1 MATLRELIIKISA
14 NSTSFQSEIAR
25 ASRMG
30 ENYYRTMEQG
40 SRRAESASRQSQRAI
55 ADLNGQLSGISDT
68 AKDMAGI
75 FAGAFATGHLI
86 NLADEWNQVNA
97 RLKQASQSTEDFS
110 NNQKALMAISQ
121 VTGTA
126 FGDNASLFARS
137 AASMRE
143 FGYSSQDVLK
153 ITESVSTGLKLSG
166 ASAEESSSVI
176 TQFSQALAQ
185 GVLRGEEFNAVNEA
199 GDRVIRALA
208 AGMGVARKD
217 LKAMADQGQLTIDKV
232 VPALISQLGTLRG
245 EFASLPASVSG
256 SVTKVENAFQAWVGA
271 QNQATGVTASLSGLL
286 DGLANNMDQVAST
299 LGVLVGIGAARFFGN
314 MASGVG
320 SATTQMVAAQRAEVA
335 LAAAQVRGTQIST
348 ARARAAVYRAQQAKA
363 AAVSADQQTAAEKR
377 LAAAQAQLTRNMAA
391 REAAQTRL
399 NSVASLG
406 SRIGSG
412 LLGAVGGIPGVVLG
426 IGAAWL
432 YTSQQNEQ
440 ARREAQEYGK
450 AIDLIRQKTSSMAL
464 PETDDNVQRTKS
476 AFDEQ
481 NRLVAEQAERVRKL
495 KVEISGYQ
503 QILANPGPTVGGF
516 MVNHL
521 TSIDSATK
529 SLGEATSSLTVEQE
543 RLSEMQGK
551 SLEIQ
556 TVLEGLEHRRV
567 ALIRQQ
573 AAEQNTAY
581 QSLLMMNGQH
591 TEFNRLLSLGNTL
604 LQSRAGLV
612 NSPMR
617 VPQADVSTKDQ
628 QSLQQRQQQAEL
640 AGLTGLA
647 KVRRQA
653 QFDLEKM
660 GKTGAEN
667 ATYSIQYTK
676 ALEDEYNNTQR
687 LADAKKGASAATKE
701 QNKAEREAAAQAE
714 QYTRKMADL
723 SVAIEVQRVRATEGE
738 KASELYAASHQTGTK
753 WTEAQIKA
761 IRESSEELAKWNQK
775 ADETVR
781 KQREQAEALKDLT
794 DAARKYRDETAQ
806 MTETAGLS
814 DRQRSRFDE
823 TQQIN
828 RVFDKAGGKDNSQA
842 VAAQK
847 SALDALDVKYKAIAA
862 SEADWLSGASRGY
875 SNWLEEV
882 GNVSSTVSDGVKTTM
897 DSAFSNVTSM
907 LEGNKVSWKSWGISV
922 LQIIE
927 KVALQMAVV
936 SAMGGGSSSSSGI
949 FGSLIGGV
957 ASYFGGSGAS
967 GAASSSAFSS
977 GSYNS
982 LSLNAKGGVYDSPS
996 LSSFSNGVYS
1006 SPTMFAFAKGAGVF
1020 GEAGPE
1026 AIMPLTRAA
1035 DGSLGVRALGAGA
1048 SGAGG
1053 NSAPQVY
1060 ITIDSNGNA
1069 STESSGGWEQFGTQ
1083 IANYVNQLYQQNK
1096 MKDLRPGGDIW
1107 NAMKNR

>member
-320 SATTQMVAAQRAEVA
+320 TATTQMIAAQRAEVA

-348 ARARAAVYRAQQAKA
+348 ARARATVYRAQQAKA
-363 AAVSADQQTAAEKR
+363 AALSADQQAAAERR
-377 LAAAQAQLTRNMAA
+377 LTAAQAQLTRNMAA

-399 NSVASLG
+399 NSISSIGARL
-406 SRIGSG
+406 GSG
-412 LLGAVGGIPGVVLG
+412 LLGAVGGIPGIVLG

-450 AIDLIRQKTSSMAL
+450 AIEDIRQKTKSMGL
-464 PETDDNVQRTKS
+464 TDASDNIPKAQS
-476 AFDEQ
+476 AFAEQ
-481 NRLVAEQAERVRKL
+481 NRLIEEQSK
-495 KVEISGYQ
+495 KVKSLQGDINTLNEARNNPSYSGYVKDADL
-503 QILANPGPTVGGF
+503 ISSVTAVTAKLA
-516 MVNHL
+516 
-521 TSIDSATK
+521 
-529 SLGEATSSLTVEQE
+529 VEQE
-543 RLSEMQGK
+543 RLNQMQSK
-551 SLEIQ
+551 SDEIQ
-556 TVLEGLEHRRV
+556 SVLAGLEYRRIE
-567 ALIRQQ
+567 LIRQQ

-647 KVRRQA
+647 KVRKQA

-687 LADAKKGASAATKE
+687 LSDAKKGASAATKE

-781 KQREQAEALKDLT
+781 KQREQADALKDLT
-794 DAARKYRDETAQ
+794 DAARKYRDETALT
-806 MTETAGLS
+806 TETAGLS

-823 TQQIN
+823 TQQVN
-828 RVFDKAGGKDNSQA
+828 RVFAKTDQGAAAISARNAALTELDN
-842 VAAQK
+842 
-847 SALDALDVKYKAIAA
+847 KYKATAA
-862 SEADWLSGASRGY
+862 AEADWMSGASRGY
-875 SNWLEEV
+875 SNWLEEIS
-882 GNVSSTVSDGVKTTM
+882 NVSGTVSDGVKATM

-907 LEGNKVSWKSWGISV
+907 LEGNKVSWKSWGVSV
-922 LQIIE
+922 LQVIE
-927 KVALQMAVV
+927 KVALQMAAV
-936 SAMGGGSSSSSGI
+936 SLMGGSSGSSAW
-949 FGSLIGGV
+949 GGLLGTIAGGA
-957 ASYFGGSGAS
+957 ASYFGGGA
-967 GAASSSAFSS
+967 AASSSNAFSS
-977 GSYNS
+977 GSYSN
-982 LSLNAKGGVYDSPS
+982 LSFNAKGGVYDSPS

-1035 DGSLGVRALGAGA
+1035 DGSLGVRALG
-1048 SGAGG
+1048 SGGSGSGG
-1053 NSAPQVY
+1053 APQVY
-1060 ITIDSNGNA
+1060 ITIDSSGNA

-1096 MKDLRPGGDIW
+1096 AKDLRPGGDIW
-1107 NAMKNR
+1107 NAMKNSR

>member
-153 ITESVSTGLKLSG
+153 VTEAVSTGLKLSG

-185 GVLRGEEFNAVNEA
+185 GVLRGEEFNAVNES

-217 LKAMADQGQLTIDKV
+217 LKAMADQGLLPINKV
-232 VPALISQLGTLRG
+232 VPALINQLGTLRG
-245 EFASLPASVSG
+245 EFATLPASVSG
-256 SVTKVENAFQAWVGA
+256 SVTKAENAFQAWVGA

-286 DGLANNMDQVAST
+286 DGLANNMDEVAST
-299 LGVLVGIGAARFFGN
+299 LGILVGIGAVRFFGN

-320 SATTQMVAAQRAEVA
+320 SATTQMIAAQRAEVA

-348 ARARAAVYRAQQAKA
+348 ARARATVYRAQQAKA
-363 AAVSADQQTAAEKR
+363 AAVGADQQAAAERR
-377 LAAAQAQLTRNMAA
+377 LTAAQAQLTRNMAA

-399 NSVASLG
+399 NSISSIGARL
-406 SRIGSG
+406 GSG
-412 LLGAVGGIPGVVLG
+412 LLGAVGGIPGIVLG

-450 AIDLIRQKTSSMAL
+450 TIEDIRQKTKSMGL
-464 PETDDNVQRTKS
+464 TDASDNIPKAQS
-476 AFDEQ
+476 AFAEQ
-481 NRLVAEQAERVRKL
+481 NRLIEEQSK
-495 KVEISGYQ
+495 KVKSLQGDINTLNEARNNPSYSGYVKD
-503 QILANPGPTVGGF
+503 AD
-516 MVNHL
+516 L
-521 TSIDSATK
+521 TSSVTAVTAK
-529 SLGEATSSLTVEQE
+529 LAVEQE
-543 RLSEMQGK
+543 RLNQMQSK
-551 SLEIQ
+551 SDEIQ
-556 TVLEGLEHRRV
+556 SVLAGLEYRRIE
-567 ALIRQQ
+567 LIRQQ

-687 LADAKKGASAATKE
+687 LSDAKKGASAATKE

-781 KQREQAEALKDLT
+781 KQREQADALKDLT

-823 TQQIN
+823 TQQVN
-828 RVFDKAGGKDNSQA
+828 RVFAKTDQGAAAISARNAALTELDN
-842 VAAQK
+842 
-847 SALDALDVKYKAIAA
+847 KYKATAA
-862 SEADWLSGASRGY
+862 AEADWMSGASRGY
-875 SNWLEEV
+875 SNWLEEIS
-882 GNVSSTVSDGVKTTM
+882 NVSGTVSDGVKTTM

-907 LEGNKVSWKSWGISV
+907 LEGNKVSWKSWGVSV

-936 SAMGGGSSSSSGI
+936 SAMGGGSSSSSGL

-1053 NSAPQVY
+1053 SSAPQVY

-1083 IANYVNQLYQQNK
+1083 IANYVNKLYQQNK

>member
-320 SATTQMVAAQRAEVA
+320 TATTQMIAAQRAEVA

-348 ARARAAVYRAQQAKA
+348 ARARATVYRAQQAKA
-363 AAVSADQQTAAEKR
+363 AAVSADQQAAAERR
-377 LAAAQAQLTRNMAA
+377 LTAAQAQLTRNMAA

-399 NSVASLG
+399 NSISSIGARL
-406 SRIGSG
+406 GSG
-412 LLGAVGGIPGVVLG
+412 LLGAVGGIPGIVLG

-450 AIDLIRQKTSSMAL
+450 AIEDIRQKTKSMGL
-464 PETDDNVQRTKS
+464 TDASDNIPKAQS
-476 AFDEQ
+476 AFAEQ
-481 NRLVAEQAERVRKL
+481 NRLIEEQSK
-495 KVEISGYQ
+495 KVKSLQGDINTLNEARNNPSYSGYVKDADL
-503 QILANPGPTVGGF
+503 ISSVTAVTAKLA
-516 MVNHL
+516 
-521 TSIDSATK
+521 
-529 SLGEATSSLTVEQE
+529 VEQE
-543 RLSEMQGK
+543 RLNQMQSK
-551 SLEIQ
+551 SDEIQ
-556 TVLEGLEHRRV
+556 SVLAGLEYRRIE
-567 ALIRQQ
+567 LIRQQ

-647 KVRRQA
+647 KVRKQA

-687 LADAKKGASAATKE
+687 LSDAKKGASAATKE

-781 KQREQAEALKDLT
+781 KQREQADALKDLT
-794 DAARKYRDETAQ
+794 DAARKYRDETALT
-806 MTETAGLS
+806 TETAGLS

-823 TQQIN
+823 TQQVN
-828 RVFDKAGGKDNSQA
+828 RVFAKTDQGAAAISARNAALTELDN
-842 VAAQK
+842 
-847 SALDALDVKYKAIAA
+847 KYKATAA
-862 SEADWLSGASRGY
+862 AEADWMSGASRGY
-875 SNWLEEV
+875 SNWLEEIS
-882 GNVSSTVSDGVKTTM
+882 NVSGTVSDGVKATM

-907 LEGNKVSWKSWGISV
+907 LEGNKVSWKSWGVSV

-927 KVALQMAVV
+927 KVALQMAAV
-936 SAMGGGSSSSSGI
+936 SLMGGSSGSSAW
-949 FGSLIGGV
+949 GGLLGTIAGGA
-957 ASYFGGSGAS
+957 ASYFGGGA
-967 GAASSSAFSS
+967 AASSSNAFSS
-977 GSYNS
+977 GSYSN
-982 LSLNAKGGVYDSPS
+982 LSFNAKGGVYDSPS

-1035 DGSLGVRALGAGA
+1035 DGSLGVRALG
-1048 SGAGG
+1048 SGGSGSGG
-1053 NSAPQVY
+1053 APQVY
-1060 ITIDSNGNA
+1060 ITIDSSGNA

-1096 MKDLRPGGDIW
+1096 AKDLRPGGDIW
-1107 NAMKNR
+1107 NAMKNSR

>member
-185 GVLRGEEFNAVNEA
+185 GVLRGEEFNAVNES

-256 SVTKVENAFQAWVGA
+256 SVTKAENAFQAWVGA

-286 DGLANNMDQVAST
+286 DGLANNMDEVAST
-299 LGVLVGIGAARFFGN
+299 LGILVGIGAVRFFGN

-701 QNKAEREAAAQAE
+701 QNKAEREAAALAE

-781 KQREQAEALKDLT
+781 KQREQADALKDLT
-794 DAARKYRDETAQ
+794 DAARKYRDETALT
-806 MTETAGLS
+806 TETAGLS

-823 TQQIN
+823 TQQVN
-828 RVFDKAGGKDNSQA
+828 RVFAKTDQS
-842 VAAQK
+842 AAAISARN
-847 SALDALDVKYKAIAA
+847 SALTELDNKYKATAA
-862 SEADWLSGASRGY
+862 AEADWMSGASRGY
-875 SNWLEEV
+875 SNWLEEIS
-882 GNVSSTVSDGVKTTM
+882 NVSGTVSDGVKTTM

-907 LEGNKVSWKSWGISV
+907 LEGNKVSWKSWGVSV

-936 SAMGGGSSSSSGI
+936 SAMGGGSSSSSGL

>member
-1 MATLRELIIKISA
+1 
-14 NSTSFQSEIAR
+14 
-25 ASRMG
+25 
-30 ENYYRTMEQG
+30 
-40 SRRAESASRQSQRAI
+40 
-55 ADLNGQLSGISDT
+55 
-68 AKDMAGI
+68 
-75 FAGAFATGHLI
+75 
-86 NLADEWNQVNA
+86 
-97 RLKQASQSTEDFS
+97 
-110 NNQKALMAISQ
+110 
-121 VTGTA
+121 
-126 FGDNASLFARS
+126 
-137 AASMRE
+137 
-143 FGYSSQDVLK
+143 
-153 ITESVSTGLKLSG
+153 
-166 ASAEESSSVI
+166 
-176 TQFSQALAQ
+176 
-185 GVLRGEEFNAVNEA
+185 
-199 GDRVIRALA
+199 
-208 AGMGVARKD
+208 
-217 LKAMADQGQLTIDKV
+217 
-232 VPALISQLGTLRG
+232 
-245 EFASLPASVSG
+245 
-256 SVTKVENAFQAWVGA
+256 
-271 QNQATGVTASLSGLL
+271 
-286 DGLANNMDQVAST
+286 
-299 LGVLVGIGAARFFGN
+299 
-314 MASGVG
+314 
-320 SATTQMVAAQRAEVA
+320 
-335 LAAAQVRGTQIST
+335 
-348 ARARAAVYRAQQAKA
+348 
-363 AAVSADQQTAAEKR
+363 
-377 LAAAQAQLTRNMAA
+377 
-391 REAAQTRL
+391 
-399 NSVASLG
+399 
-406 SRIGSG
+406 
-412 LLGAVGGIPGVVLG
+412 
-426 IGAAWL
+426 L

-781 KQREQAEALKDLT
+781 KQREQADALKDLT

-882 GNVSSTVSDGVKTTM
+882 SNVSSTVSDGVKTTM

-907 LEGNKVSWKSWGISV
+907 LEGNKVSWKSWGVSV

-936 SAMGGGSSSSSGI
+936 SAMGGGGSSSSGL

>member
-320 SATTQMVAAQRAEVA
+320 TATTQMIAAQRAEVA

-348 ARARAAVYRAQQAKA
+348 ARARATVYRAQQAKA
-363 AAVSADQQTAAEKR
+363 AAVSADQQAAAERR
-377 LAAAQAQLTRNMAA
+377 LTAAQAQLTRNMAA

-399 NSVASLG
+399 NSISSIGARL
-406 SRIGSG
+406 GSG
-412 LLGAVGGIPGVVLG
+412 LLGAVGGIPGIVLG

-450 AIDLIRQKTSSMAL
+450 AIEDIRQKTKSMGL
-464 PETDDNVQRTKS
+464 TDASDNIPKAQS
-476 AFDEQ
+476 AFAEQ
-481 NRLVAEQAERVRKL
+481 NRLIEEQSK
-495 KVEISGYQ
+495 KVKSLQGDINTLNEARNNPSYSGYVKDVDL
-503 QILANPGPTVGGF
+503 ISSVTAVTAKLA
-516 MVNHL
+516 
-521 TSIDSATK
+521 
-529 SLGEATSSLTVEQE
+529 VEQE
-543 RLSEMQGK
+543 RLNQMQSK
-551 SLEIQ
+551 SDEIQ
-556 TVLEGLEHRRV
+556 SVLAGLEYRRIE
-567 ALIRQQ
+567 LIRQQ

-687 LADAKKGASAATKE
+687 LSDAKKGASAATKE

-781 KQREQAEALKDLT
+781 KQREQADALKDLT
-794 DAARKYRDETAQ
+794 DAARKYRDETALT
-806 MTETAGLS
+806 TETAGLS

-823 TQQIN
+823 TQQVN
-828 RVFDKAGGKDNSQA
+828 RVFAKTDQGAAAISARNAALTELDN
-842 VAAQK
+842 
-847 SALDALDVKYKAIAA
+847 KYKATAA
-862 SEADWLSGASRGY
+862 AEADWMSGASRGY
-875 SNWLEEV
+875 SNWLEEIS
-882 GNVSSTVSDGVKTTM
+882 NVSGTVSDGVKATM

-907 LEGNKVSWKSWGISV
+907 LEGNKVSWKSWGVSV

-927 KVALQMAVV
+927 KVALQMAAV
-936 SAMGGGSSSSSGI
+936 SLMGGSSGSSAW
-949 FGSLIGGV
+949 GGLLGTIAGGA
-957 ASYFGGSGAS
+957 ASYFGGGA
-967 GAASSSAFSS
+967 AASSSNAFSS
-977 GSYNS
+977 GSYSN
-982 LSLNAKGGVYDSPS
+982 LSFNAKGGVYDSPS

-1035 DGSLGVRALGAGA
+1035 DGSLGVRALG
-1048 SGAGG
+1048 SGGSGSGG
-1053 NSAPQVY
+1053 APQVY
-1060 ITIDSNGNA
+1060 ITIDSSGNA

-1083 IANYVNQLYQQNK
+1083 IANYVNKLYQQNK
-1096 MKDLRPGGDIW
+1096 AKDLRAGGDIW
-1107 NAMKNR
+1107 NAMKNSR

>member
-320 SATTQMVAAQRAEVA
+320 TATTQMIAAQRAEVA

-647 KVRRQA
+647 KVRKQA

-687 LADAKKGASAATKE
+687 LSDAKKGASAATKE

-781 KQREQAEALKDLT
+781 KQREQADALKDLT
-794 DAARKYRDETAQ
+794 DAARKYRDETALT
-806 MTETAGLS
+806 TETAGLS

-823 TQQIN
+823 TQQVN
-828 RVFDKAGGKDNSQA
+828 RVFAKTDQGAAAISARNAALTELDN
-842 VAAQK
+842 
-847 SALDALDVKYKAIAA
+847 KYKATAA
-862 SEADWLSGASRGY
+862 AEADWMSGASRGY
-875 SNWLEEV
+875 SNWLEEIS
-882 GNVSSTVSDGVKTTM
+882 NVSGTVSDGVKATM

-907 LEGNKVSWKSWGISV
+907 LEGNKVSWKSWGVSV

-927 KVALQMAVV
+927 KVALQMAAV
-936 SAMGGGSSSSSGI
+936 SLMGGSSGSSAW
-949 FGSLIGGV
+949 GGLLGTIAGGA
-957 ASYFGGSGAS
+957 ASYFGGGA
-967 GAASSSAFSS
+967 AASSSNAFSS
-977 GSYNS
+977 GSYSN
-982 LSLNAKGGVYDSPS
+982 LSFNAKGGVYDSPS

-1035 DGSLGVRALGAGA
+1035 DGSLGVRALG
-1048 SGAGG
+1048 SGGSGSGG
-1053 NSAPQVY
+1053 APQVY
-1060 ITIDSNGNA
+1060 ITIDSSGNA

-1096 MKDLRPGGDIW
+1096 AKDLRPGGDIW
-1107 NAMKNR
+1107 NAMKNSR

>member
-320 SATTQMVAAQRAEVA
+320 TATTQMIAAQRAEVA

-348 ARARAAVYRAQQAKA
+348 ARARATVYRAQQAKA
-363 AAVSADQQTAAEKR
+363 AAVSADQQAAAERR
-377 LAAAQAQLTRNMAA
+377 LTAAQAQLTRNMAA

-399 NSVASLG
+399 NSISSIGARL
-406 SRIGSG
+406 GSG
-412 LLGAVGGIPGVVLG
+412 LLGAVGGIPGIVLG

-450 AIDLIRQKTSSMAL
+450 AIEDIRQKTKSMGL
-464 PETDDNVQRTKS
+464 TDASDNIPKAQS
-476 AFDEQ
+476 AFAEQ
-481 NRLVAEQAERVRKL
+481 NRLIEEQSK
-495 KVEISGYQ
+495 KVKSLQGDINTLNEARNNPSYSGYVKDADL
-503 QILANPGPTVGGF
+503 ISSVTAVTAKLA
-516 MVNHL
+516 
-521 TSIDSATK
+521 
-529 SLGEATSSLTVEQE
+529 VEQE
-543 RLSEMQGK
+543 RLNQMQSK
-551 SLEIQ
+551 SDEIQ
-556 TVLEGLEHRRV
+556 SVLAGLEYRRIE
-567 ALIRQQ
+567 LIRQQ

-640 AGLTGLA
+640 AGLTGLS
-647 KVRRQA
+647 KVRKQA

-687 LADAKKGASAATKE
+687 LSDAKKGASAATKE

-781 KQREQAEALKDLT
+781 KQREQADALKDLT
-794 DAARKYRDETAQ
+794 DAARKYRDETALT
-806 MTETAGLS
+806 TETAGLS

-823 TQQIN
+823 TQQVN
-828 RVFDKAGGKDNSQA
+828 RVFSKTDQGTAAIAAKNAALAELDN
-842 VAAQK
+842 
-847 SALDALDVKYKAIAA
+847 KYKATAA
-862 SEADWLSGASRGY
+862 VEADWMSGASRGY
-875 SNWLEEV
+875 NNWVDSVSNIS
-882 GNVSSTVSDGVKTTM
+882 GTVSQGIENTM
-897 DSAFSNVTSM
+897 GSALDNTAAM
-907 LEGNKVSWKSWGISV
+907 LTGSKADWKSWGLS
-922 LQIIE
+922 
-927 KVALQMAVV
+927 ALQMISKVGLQMAIM
-936 SAMGGGSSSSSGI
+936 SAMGKGSALGGIFTTVASGI
-949 FGSLIGGV
+949 GSAFAG
-957 ASYFGGSGAS
+957 
-967 GAASSSAFSS
+967 GAAGSANNAFSS
-977 GSYNS
+977 GSYS
-982 LSLNAKGGVYDSPS
+982 GLTLNAKGGVYNSPDLSSYSSSIVDSPT
-996 LSSFSNGVYS
+996 Y
-1006 SPTMFAFAKGAGVF
+1006 FAFAKGAGLM

-1035 DGSLGVRALGAGA
+1035 NGSLGVRAVSGGGTNVSTPGTVNIKVDAPVTIMNSGEGGGVSSAGA
-1048 SGAGG
+1048 SNTA
-1053 NSAPQVY
+1053 
-1060 ITIDSNGNA
+1060 
-1069 STESSGGWEQFGTQ
+1069 
-1083 IANYVNQLYQQNK
+1083 NQLKGIVQQVIS
-1096 MKDLRPGGDIW
+1096 DRLRQEISPGGLLY
-1107 NAMKNR
+1107 KG

>member
-185 GVLRGEEFNAVNEA
+185 GVLRGEEFNAVNES

-320 SATTQMVAAQRAEVA
+320 TATTQMIAAQRAEVA

-640 AGLTGLA
+640 AGLTGLS
-647 KVRRQA
+647 KVRKQA

-687 LADAKKGASAATKE
+687 LSDAKKGASAATKE

-781 KQREQAEALKDLT
+781 KQREQADALKDLT
-794 DAARKYRDETAQ
+794 DAARKYRDETAL

-862 SEADWLSGASRGY
+862 SEADWLSGASLGY

-882 GNVSSTVSDGVKTTM
+882 SNVSSTVSDGVKTTM
-897 DSAFSNVTSM
+897 DSAFTNVTSM
-907 LEGNKVSWKSWGISV
+907 LEGNKVSWKSWGVSV

-927 KVALQMAVV
+927 KVALQMAAV
-936 SAMGGGSSSSSGI
+936 SLMGGSSG
-949 FGSLIGGV
+949 GSAWGGLLGTIAGGA
-957 ASYFGGSGAS
+957 ASYFGGGA
-967 GAASSSAFSS
+967 AASSSNAFSS
-977 GSYNS
+977 GSYS
-982 LSLNAKGGVYDSPS
+982 DLSFNAKGGVYDSPS
-996 LSSFSNGVYS
+996 LSSFSNGVYN

-1035 DGSLGVRALGAGA
+1035 DGSLGVRALVAGA

>member
-320 SATTQMVAAQRAEVA
+320 TATTQMIAAQRAEVA

-348 ARARAAVYRAQQAKA
+348 ARARATVYRAQQAKA
-363 AAVSADQQTAAEKR
+363 AAVSADQQAAAERR
-377 LAAAQAQLTRNMAA
+377 LTAAQAQLTRNMAA

-399 NSVASLG
+399 NSISSIGARL
-406 SRIGSG
+406 GSG
-412 LLGAVGGIPGVVLG
+412 LLGAVGGIPGIVLG

-450 AIDLIRQKTSSMAL
+450 AIEDIRQKTKSMGL
-464 PETDDNVQRTKS
+464 TDASDNIPKAQS
-476 AFDEQ
+476 AFAEQ
-481 NRLVAEQAERVRKL
+481 NRLIEEQSK
-495 KVEISGYQ
+495 KVKSLQGDINTLNEARNNPSYSGYVKDADL
-503 QILANPGPTVGGF
+503 ISSVTAVTAKLA
-516 MVNHL
+516 
-521 TSIDSATK
+521 
-529 SLGEATSSLTVEQE
+529 VEQE
-543 RLSEMQGK
+543 RLNQMQSK
-551 SLEIQ
+551 SDEIQ
-556 TVLEGLEHRRV
+556 SVLAGLEYRRIE
-567 ALIRQQ
+567 LIRQQ

-687 LADAKKGASAATKE
+687 LSDAKKGASAATKE

-781 KQREQAEALKDLT
+781 KQREQADALKDLT
-794 DAARKYRDETAQ
+794 DAARKYRDETALT
-806 MTETAGLS
+806 TETAGLS

-823 TQQIN
+823 TQQVN
-828 RVFDKAGGKDNSQA
+828 RVFAKTDQGAAAISARNAALTELDN
-842 VAAQK
+842 
-847 SALDALDVKYKAIAA
+847 KYKATAA
-862 SEADWLSGASRGY
+862 AEADWMSGASRGY
-875 SNWLEEV
+875 SNWLEEIS
-882 GNVSSTVSDGVKTTM
+882 NVSGTVSDGVKATM

-907 LEGNKVSWKSWGISV
+907 LEGNKVSWKSWGVSV

-927 KVALQMAVV
+927 KVALQMAAV
-936 SAMGGGSSSSSGI
+936 SLMGGSSG
-949 FGSLIGGV
+949 GSAWGGLLGTIAGGA
-957 ASYFGGSGAS
+957 ASYFGGGA
-967 GAASSSAFSS
+967 AASSSNAFSS
-977 GSYNS
+977 GSYSN
-982 LSLNAKGGVYDSPS
+982 LSFNAKGGVYDSPS

-1035 DGSLGVRALGAGA
+1035 DGSLGVRALG
-1048 SGAGG
+1048 SGGSGSGG
-1053 NSAPQVY
+1053 APQVY
-1060 ITIDSNGNA
+1060 ITIDSSGNA

-1096 MKDLRPGGDIW
+1096 AKDLRPGGDIW
-1107 NAMKNR
+1107 NAMKNSR

>member
-320 SATTQMVAAQRAEVA
+320 TATTQMIAAQRAEVA

-348 ARARAAVYRAQQAKA
+348 ARARATVYRAQQAKA
-363 AAVSADQQTAAEKR
+363 AAISADQQAAAERR
-377 LAAAQAQLTRNMAA
+377 LTAAQAQLTRNMAA

-399 NSVASLG
+399 NSISSIGARL
-406 SRIGSG
+406 GSG
-412 LLGAVGGIPGVVLG
+412 LLGAVGGIPGIVLG

-450 AIDLIRQKTSSMAL
+450 AIEDIRQKTKSMGL
-464 PETDDNVQRTKS
+464 TDASDNIPKAQS
-476 AFDEQ
+476 AFAEQ
-481 NRLVAEQAERVRKL
+481 NRLIEEQSK
-495 KVEISGYQ
+495 KVKSLQGDINTLNEARNNPSYSGYVKDTDL
-503 QILANPGPTVGGF
+503 ISSVTAVTAKLA
-516 MVNHL
+516 
-521 TSIDSATK
+521 
-529 SLGEATSSLTVEQE
+529 VEQE
-543 RLSEMQGK
+543 RLNQMQSK
-551 SLEIQ
+551 SDEIQ
-556 TVLEGLEHRRV
+556 SVLAGLEYRRIE
-567 ALIRQQ
+567 LIRQQ

-604 LQSRAGLV
+604 SQSRAGLV

-617 VPQADVSTKDQ
+617 VPQAEVSTKDQ

-640 AGLTGLA
+640 AGLTGLS
-647 KVRRQA
+647 KVRKQA

-781 KQREQAEALKDLT
+781 KQREQADALKDLT
-794 DAARKYRDETAQ
+794 DAARKYRDETALT
-806 MTETAGLS
+806 TETAGLS

-823 TQQIN
+823 TQQVN
-828 RVFDKAGGKDNSQA
+828 RVFAKTDQGAAAISARNAALTELDN
-842 VAAQK
+842 
-847 SALDALDVKYKAIAA
+847 KYKATAA
-862 SEADWLSGASRGY
+862 AEADWMSGASRGY
-875 SNWLEEV
+875 SNWLEEIS
-882 GNVSSTVSDGVKTTM
+882 NVSGTVSDGVKATM

-907 LEGNKVSWKSWGISV
+907 LEGNKVSWKSWGVSV

-927 KVALQMAVV
+927 KVALQMAAV
-936 SAMGGGSSSSSGI
+936 SLMGGSSGSSAW
-949 FGSLIGGV
+949 GGLLGTIAGGA
-957 ASYFGGSGAS
+957 ASYFGGGA
-967 GAASSSAFSS
+967 AASSSNAFSS
-977 GSYNS
+977 GSYSN
-982 LSLNAKGGVYDSPS
+982 LSFNAKGGVYDSPS

-1035 DGSLGVRALGAGA
+1035 DGSLGVRALG
-1048 SGAGG
+1048 SGGSGSGG
-1053 NSAPQVY
+1053 APQVY
-1060 ITIDSNGNA
+1060 ITIDSSGNA

-1096 MKDLRPGGDIW
+1096 AKDLRPGGDIW
-1107 NAMKNR
+1107 NAMKNSR

>member
-320 SATTQMVAAQRAEVA
+320 TATTQMIAAQRAEVA

-647 KVRRQA
+647 KVRKQA

-687 LADAKKGASAATKE
+687 LSDAKKGASAATKE

-781 KQREQAEALKDLT
+781 KQREQADALKDLT
-794 DAARKYRDETAQ
+794 DAARKYRDETAL

-882 GNVSSTVSDGVKTTM
+882 SNVSSTVSDGVKTTM

-907 LEGNKVSWKSWGISV
+907 LEGNKVSWKSWGVSV

-927 KVALQMAVV
+927 KVALQMAAV
-936 SAMGGGSSSSSGI
+936 SLMGGSSGSSAW
-949 FGSLIGGV
+949 GGLLGTIAGGA
-957 ASYFGGSGAS
+957 ASYFGGGA
-967 GAASSSAFSS
+967 AASSSNAFSS
-977 GSYNS
+977 GSYSN
-982 LSLNAKGGVYDSPS
+982 LSFNAKGGVYDSPS

-1035 DGSLGVRALGAGA
+1035 DGSLGVRALGS
-1048 SGAGG
+1048 SGSGSGG
-1053 NSAPQVY
+1053 APQVY
-1060 ITIDSNGNA
+1060 ISIDSSGNA

-1096 MKDLRPGGDIW
+1096 AKDLRPGGDIW
-1107 NAMKNR
+1107 NAMKNSR

>member
-185 GVLRGEEFNAVNEA
+185 GVLRGEEFNAVNES

-320 SATTQMVAAQRAEVA
+320 TATTQMIAAQRAEVA

-647 KVRRQA
+647 KVRKQA

-676 ALEDEYNNTQR
+676 A
-687 LADAKKGASAATKE
+687 
-701 QNKAEREAAAQAE
+701 
-714 QYTRKMADL
+714 
-723 SVAIEVQRVRATEGE
+723 
-738 KASELYAASHQTGTK
+738 
-753 WTEAQIKA
+753 
-761 IRESSEELAKWNQK
+761 
-775 ADETVR
+775 
-781 KQREQAEALKDLT
+781 
-794 DAARKYRDETAQ
+794 
-806 MTETAGLS
+806 
-814 DRQRSRFDE
+814 
-823 TQQIN
+823 
-828 RVFDKAGGKDNSQA
+828 
-842 VAAQK
+842 
-847 SALDALDVKYKAIAA
+847 
-862 SEADWLSGASRGY
+862 
-875 SNWLEEV
+875 
-882 GNVSSTVSDGVKTTM
+882 
-897 DSAFSNVTSM
+897 
-907 LEGNKVSWKSWGISV
+907 
-922 LQIIE
+922 
-927 KVALQMAVV
+927 
-936 SAMGGGSSSSSGI
+936 
-949 FGSLIGGV
+949 
-957 ASYFGGSGAS
+957 
-967 GAASSSAFSS
+967 
-977 GSYNS
+977 
-982 LSLNAKGGVYDSPS
+982 
-996 LSSFSNGVYS
+996 
-1006 SPTMFAFAKGAGVF
+1006 
-1020 GEAGPE
+1020 
-1026 AIMPLTRAA
+1026 
-1035 DGSLGVRALGAGA
+1035 
-1048 SGAGG
+1048 
-1053 NSAPQVY
+1053 
-1060 ITIDSNGNA
+1060 
-1069 STESSGGWEQFGTQ
+1069 
-1083 IANYVNQLYQQNK
+1083 
-1096 MKDLRPGGDIW
+1096 
-1107 NAMKNR
+1107 

>member
-320 SATTQMVAAQRAEVA
+320 SATTQMIAAQRAEVA

-348 ARARAAVYRAQQAKA
+348 ARARATVYRAQQAKA
-363 AAVSADQQTAAEKR
+363 AAVSADQQAAAERR
-377 LAAAQAQLTRNMAA
+377 LTAAQAQLTRNMAA

-399 NSVASLG
+399 NSISSIGARL
-406 SRIGSG
+406 GSG
-412 LLGAVGGIPGVVLG
+412 LLGAVGGIPGIVLG

-450 AIDLIRQKTSSMAL
+450 AIEDIRQKTKSMGL
-464 PETDDNVQRTKS
+464 TDASDNIPKAQS
-476 AFDEQ
+476 AFAEQ
-481 NRLVAEQAERVRKL
+481 NRLIEEQSK
-495 KVEISGYQ
+495 KVKSLQGDINTLNEARNNPSYSGYVKDADL
-503 QILANPGPTVGGF
+503 ISSVTAVTAKLA
-516 MVNHL
+516 
-521 TSIDSATK
+521 
-529 SLGEATSSLTVEQE
+529 VEQE
-543 RLSEMQGK
+543 RLNQMQSK
-551 SLEIQ
+551 SDEIQ
-556 TVLEGLEHRRV
+556 SVLAGLEYRRIE
-567 ALIRQQ
+567 LIRQQ

-687 LADAKKGASAATKE
+687 LSDAKKGASAATKE

-781 KQREQAEALKDLT
+781 KQREQADALKDLT
-794 DAARKYRDETAQ
+794 DAARKYRDETALT
-806 MTETAGLS
+806 TETAGLS

-823 TQQIN
+823 TQQVN
-828 RVFDKAGGKDNSQA
+828 RVFSKTDQGAAAISARNAALTELDN
-842 VAAQK
+842 
-847 SALDALDVKYKAIAA
+847 KYKATAA
-862 SEADWLSGASRGY
+862 AEADWMSGASRGY
-875 SNWLEEV
+875 SNWLEEIS
-882 GNVSSTVSDGVKTTM
+882 NVSGTVSDGVKATM

-907 LEGNKVSWKSWGISV
+907 LEGNKVSWKSWGVSV

-927 KVALQMAVV
+927 KVALQMAAV
-936 SAMGGGSSSSSGI
+936 SLMGGSSGSSAW
-949 FGSLIGGV
+949 GGLLGTIAGGA
-957 ASYFGGSGAS
+957 ASYFGGGA
-967 GAASSSAFSS
+967 AASSSNAFSS
-977 GSYNS
+977 GSYSN
-982 LSLNAKGGVYDSPS
+982 LSFNAKGGVYDSPS

-1048 SGAGG
+1048 SGAGS